1 MSLMSPLAPPY
12 DPLEWEKKPW
22 PEKAQMVCAAWAMQ
36 GYGSPIGAYALYAF
50 KVAFY
55 IGGWVLFC
63 GFTPGMGGLHD
74 IGSWWLRA
82 EAFQKAILWSAL
94 FEVFGLGCGSGPL
107 TGRYFPPFGGALYFL
122 RPGTTKLPLFED
134 APLIGG
140 RRRTVVDVLLY
151 LTILVLLV
159 GALVAAQPPTN
170 LLIALAVLVPIMG
183 VLDKTIFLA
192 IRGEHYW
199 TTIALFAMVSNWI
212 PGAKAVQAALWFW
225 AGVSKLNHH
234 FPGVVGVMTSNSPVL
249 RFKWLRRRMYVNFPD
264 DLSPSRLCK
273 LMSYMGTAL
282 ELSVPIILLS
292 GRGGTV
298 TMIGLVLMLML
309 HSYVTSNVP
318 MGVPIEWNFMVVYG
332 AFFLF
337 WKHADVS
344 IFTMQP
350 QVAIF
355 LAVMLI
361 GVPVLGNLAPGK
373 VDFLLAMRYYAGNWA
388 YSIWLF
394 RDESYRRLGKL
405 TKTSPWVYDQLD
417 KFYPR
422 SVGIGLIGKVMAFRL
437 MHLHGRALAQLLPKA
452 VDRIEDYEWI
462 DGEVV
467 AGLVLG
473 WNFGDGHLHREQLLR
488 SVQEQCRFES
498 GELRCIMVESQPF
511 GRSTMAYRIVD
522 AKDGEI
528 EAGTVDIA
536 ELRTQ
541 QPWGG
546 KAVTE
551 GGRATPGV
559 PTAPVPD
566 PAG

>member
-1 MSLMSPLAPPY
+1 
-12 DPLEWEKKPW
+12 
-22 PEKAQMVCAAWAMQ
+22 MVCAAWAMQ
-36 GYGSPIGAYALYAF
+36 GYGSPLGAYALYAF

-55 IGGWVLFC
+55 IGGWVFFC

-94 FEVFGLGCGSGPL
+94 FEVIGLGCGSGPL

-122 RPGTTKLPLFED
+122 RPGTTKLPLFEG
-134 APLIGG
+134 APLVGG

-170 LLIALAVLVPIMG
+170 LLIALAVLIPIMG

-528 EAGTVDIA
+528 EAGTVDIR

>member
-1 MSLMSPLAPPY
+1 
-12 DPLEWEKKPW
+12 
-22 PEKAQMVCAAWAMQ
+22 
-36 GYGSPIGAYALYAF
+36 
-50 KVAFY
+50 
-55 IGGWVLFC
+55 
-63 GFTPGMGGLHD
+63 
-74 IGSWWLRA
+74 
-82 EAFQKAILWSAL
+82 
-94 FEVFGLGCGSGPL
+94 
-107 TGRYFPPFGGALYFL
+107 
-122 RPGTTKLPLFED
+122 
-134 APLIGG
+134 
-140 RRRTVVDVLLY
+140 
-151 LTILVLLV
+151 
-159 GALVAAQPPTN
+159 
-170 LLIALAVLVPIMG
+170 
-183 VLDKTIFLA
+183 
-192 IRGEHYW
+192 
-199 TTIALFAMVSNWI
+199 
-212 PGAKAVQAALWFW
+212 
-225 AGVSKLNHH
+225 
-234 FPGVVGVMTSNSPVL
+234 
-249 RFKWLRRRMYVNFPD
+249 MYVNFPV

-292 GRGGTV
+292 GRGGTL
-298 TMIGLVLMLML
+298 TIIGLVLMLML
-309 HSYVTSNVP
+309 HTYVTSNVP

-355 LAVMLI
+355 LAVMVI
-361 GVPVLGNLAPGK
+361 GIPVLGNLAPGK

-394 RDESYRRLGKL
+394 RDESYRRLNKL

-417 KFYPR
+417 RFYPR
-422 SVGIGLIGKVMAFRL
+422 SVGVGLIGKVMAFRL

-528 EAGTVDIA
+528 EAGTVDIR
-536 ELRTQ
+536 ELRRQ
-541 QPWGG
+541 QPWGA
-546 KAVTE
+546 KAVADD
-551 GGRATPGV
+551 RATPGM

-566 PAG
+566 AAG